1 MAFLN
6 KTFLVN
12 LIFIVIFYIIVSLEW
27 VYDKITYKYIGRPL
41 NISVQDWYPYLNLDS
56 KINPLSS
63 AGWWVHLLV
72 FVILIISFDKLKPK
86 IKFLN

>member
-12 LIFIVIFYIIVSLEW
+12 LIFVILFYLIVALEP
-27 VYDKITYKYIGRPL
+27 VYDATYSVIGRPL
-41 NISVQDWYPYLNLDS
+41 KLSVQQWYPYLNTES
-56 KINPLSS
+56 KANPLP
-63 AGWWVHLLV
+63 AVGWWVHLLV
-72 FVILIISFDKLKPK
+72 FVILLIAFDKLKPK